1 MHKLIIESIEGY
13 NYILKDSDNKVYK
26 LNIEFYDIEDNP
38 SIGDYL
44 YINQKL
50 LNKINNTM
58 VSFGKLDGIYGREI
72 KDENDEDIIG
82 ASIKDKVTYLKRY
95 YG

>member
-26 LNIEFYDIEDNP
+26 LNIEFYDIEDKP
-38 SIGDYL
+38 SIGAYL

-82 ASIKDKVTYLKRY
+82 VSIKDKVTYLKRY